1 MKRQPRRVQ
10 FFLSVTG
17 CILLLLTV
25 APTPLLAQESS
36 GTFLTIPVDVVGAG
50 MGGADVARISHGIS
64 PFANPAGSAV
74 KFSSATLTH
83 ELWLAE
89 QRVNALSIQMPLQK
103 GRSGLA
109 LTGRMVNHATVPRF
123 DANGARMGSLE
134 PQDLSL
140 GASYAMRFGMVTFG
154 AGAQY
159 IQENLEV
166 AKGTGFSFDLGAL
179 LDVGPARF
187 GVSGTNLFGYLNYDG
202 SSYDPPRRIAG
213 GVAVAPPNLHDVELV
228 AQYNDRRYGDKDLA
242 LGAQWSA
249 LRGVLNLRAGYV
261 ALTQSSQ
268 EESFSPVRFGFTIAH
283 SGLALDYAYV
293 PHKEL
298 GQAHLLSL
306 RWMKQ

>member
-1 MKRQPRRVQ
+1 MKRQSRRIQ

-17 CILLLLTV
+17 CILLFLSV
-25 APTPLLAQESS
+25 APRPLLAQESS

-64 PFANPAGSAV
+64 PFANAAGSAV
-74 KFSSATLTH
+74 NFSSATLTH

-123 DANGARMGSLE
+123 DANGDRMGSLE

-140 GASYAMRFGMVTFG
+140 GATYAMRFGMVTLG
-154 AGAQY
+154 AGARY

-187 GVSGTNLFGYLNYDG
+187 GVAGTNLFGYLKYDG

-213 GVAVAPPNLHDVELV
+213 GVAVSPGFHELEFV
-228 AQYNDRRYGDKDLA
+228 AQYNDWRYGDQDLA

-261 ALTQSSQ
+261 ALTQSSH
-268 EESFSPVRFGFTIAH
+268 EGSFSPVRFGFTIAH

>member
-1 MKRQPRRVQ
+1 MKRQSRRVQ
-10 FFLSVTG
+10 YFLSITG
-17 CILLLLTV
+17 CILLLLGV
-25 APTPLLAQESS
+25 AAPPASAQETS

-50 MGGADVARISHGIS
+50 MGGADVARFSHGIS
-64 PFANPAGSAV
+64 PFANPAGSQVAS
-74 KFSSATLTH
+74 SSATLTH

-103 GRSGLA
+103 GRSGIA
-109 LTGRMVNHATVPRF
+109 LTGRMVNHASVPRF
-123 DANGARMGSLE
+123 DANGTRMGSLE

-140 GASYAMRFGMVTFG
+140 GAAYAMRFSRLTLG

-179 LDVGPARF
+179 LDLGPARV
-187 GVSGTNLFGYLNYDG
+187 GVSGTNLFGYLDYDG
-202 SSYDPPRRIAG
+202 SKYDPPRRLAG
-213 GVAVAPPNLHDVELV
+213 GVAVSPGLHDVEFV
-228 AQYNDRRYGDKDLA
+228 AQYNDRRYGDKDFA
-242 LGAQWSA
+242 LGAQWS
-249 LRGVLNLRAGYV
+249 GMHGILNLRAGYV
-261 ALTQSSQ
+261 ALTESSQ
-268 EESFSPVRFGFTIAH
+268 QESFSPLRFGFTIAH
-283 SGLALDYAYV
+283 AGLALDYAYV

>member
-10 FFLSVTG
+10 SFLSVIA
-17 CILLLLTV
+17 CILLLLSV
-25 APTPLLAQESS
+25 AAPAALAQEFS
-36 GTFLTIPVDVVGAG
+36 GTFLTIPLDVVGAG
-50 MGGADVARISHGIS
+50 MGGADVARFSHGIS

-74 KFSSATLTH
+74 THSSATLTH

-89 QRVNALSIQMPLQK
+89 QRVNALSVQMPLQK

-123 DANGARMGSLE
+123 DASGARMGSLE

-140 GASYAMRFGMVTFG
+140 GAAYAMRFGMVTLG

-179 LDVGPARF
+179 MDVGPARV
-187 GVSGTNLFGYLNYDG
+187 GVAGTNLFGYLDYDG
-202 SSYDPPRRIAG
+202 SSYDPPRRLAG
-213 GVAVAPPNLHDVELV
+213 GVAVSPGLHDLEFV

-242 LGAQWSA
+242 LGAQWS
-249 LRGVLNLRAGYV
+249 GMHGILNLRAGYV
-261 ALTQSSQ
+261 ALTESAQQ
-268 EESFSPVRFGFTIAH
+268 ESFSPLRFGFTIAH